1 MSIDTMPFSVLNQML
16 EFKDEDTQTALIGK
30 HSSGIKNTTISLESG
45 KSTMPF
51 VEIYTDGACSKNPGP
66 GGWGALLIFN
76 DTKKEIFGYQL
87 ETTNNQMEISAAI
100 YALQHLKKPCRV
112 KVYTDSIYLQKGA
125 TEWIHNWQ
133 KNNWRKSDNKPVTNI
148 DLWQNLQHE
157 MKKHDIIWCW
167 VKGHANNEGNN
178 IADKL
183 AVVGKETAKRM
194 LKDASN

>member
-1 MSIDTMPFSVLNQML
+1 MSADTV
-16 EFKDEDTQTALIGK
+16 
-30 HSSGIKNTTISLESG
+30 
-45 KSTMPF
+45 PF
-51 VEIYTDGACSKNPGP
+51 VEIYTDGACANNPGP

-76 DTKKEIFGYQL
+76 DKRKEIFGYQL
-87 ETTNNQMEISAAI
+87 ATTNNQMELAAAI

-112 KVYTDSIYLQKGA
+112 KLYTDSIYLQKGA
-125 TEWIHNWQ
+125 TEWMQNWQ
-133 KNNWRKSDNKPVTNI
+133 KNNWRKSDNKPVTNL

-178 IADKL
+178 IADRL

-194 LKDASN
+194 LTDVSNQ